1 MKTFSL
7 AFIGLAVYSEI
18 ITDSQVS
25 QRKRGR
31 VPMLT
36 LLNSESLWIGTDM
49 KLFNKLREQ
58 LEQVGITYKHKV
70 KNPHD
75 PVGRKRE
82 TMRGRTGSAG
92 IPADE
97 TYEYEILVH
106 KNELEHA
113 KKITGLM

>member
-1 MKTFSL
+1 
-7 AFIGLAVYSEI
+7 
-18 ITDSQVS
+18 
-25 QRKRGR
+25 
-31 VPMLT
+31 MLT

-70 KNPHD
+70 KNRM
-75 PVGRKRE
+75 GQWAE
-82 TMRGRTGSAG
+82 AGTMRGRTGSAG

-113 KKITGLM
+113 KKTTGLM

>member
-1 MKTFSL
+1 MGQW
-7 AFIGLAVYSEI
+7 AEAG
-18 ITDSQVS
+18 
-25 QRKRGR
+25 
-31 VPMLT
+31 
-36 LLNSESLWIGTDM
+36 
-49 KLFNKLREQ
+49 
-58 LEQVGITYKHKV
+58 
-70 KNPHD
+70 
-75 PVGRKRE
+75 

>member
-1 MKTFSL
+1 MT
-7 AFIGLAVYSEI
+7 FIGLAVYSEI

-25 QRKRGR
+25 QRKGR
-31 VPMLT
+31 NVYAHII
-36 LLNSESLWIGTDM
+36 NSESLWIGTDM

-58 LEQVGITYKHKV
+58 LEQVGITYKHKGE
-70 KNPHD
+70 KPHG
-75 PVGRKRE
+75 PVGRGRD
-82 TMRGRTGSAG
+82 MRGRTGSAG

>member
-1 MKTFSL
+1 
-7 AFIGLAVYSEI
+7 
-18 ITDSQVS
+18 
-25 QRKRGR
+25 
-31 VPMLT
+31 MLT

-70 KNPHD
+70 
-75 PVGRKRE
+75 G